1 MFKKKK
7 ENHLDSMFC
16 LLTGNRLLDACT
28 IAADNQDY
36 RLALL
41 IAQSTGGNK
50 TFRDMVNKQINEWL
64 MSGVCFI

>member
-1 MFKKKK
+1 
-7 ENHLDSMFC
+7 MFC

-41 IAQSTGGNK
+41 MTQASGGSK
-50 TFRDMVNKQINEWL
+50 AFRDMVNKQINEWL
-64 MSGVCFI
+64 MSGV